1 LTGGA
6 IWSDSHYGRKIGF
19 PLEKGEIMLY
29 DVADKGMKTGNKEPS
44 LMRRRTKKEG
54 GFSLIEVLI
63 TIFILGI
70 VCITMIS
77 VFIYGFNLLQKTKS
91 VAVATQFAQE
101 EVEKYREKKFDLV
114 TNVSTTIAFTTAN
127 FPVASYPYLFRE
139 GGTPFLGN
147 GQAQTVIEN
156 GADINIKKLT
166 VRVFWD
172 YRGQQQ
178 NRYVVTYISREGV
191 NRR

>member
-1 LTGGA
+1 M
-6 IWSDSHYGRKIGF
+6 GF
-19 PLEKGEIMLY
+19 PLEKGENMLY
-29 DVADKGMKTGNKEPS
+29 YDVVDKGMNTGNKEPN

-54 GFSLIEVLI
+54 GFSLIEVLV
-63 TIFILGI
+63 TIFILGA
-70 VCITMIS
+70 VCITLIS
-77 VFIYGFNLLQKTKS
+77 VFIYGFNLLQRTKD

-101 EVEKYREKKFDLV
+101 EVEKYREKKFDSV
-114 TNVSTTIAFTTAN
+114 TNVDTTVFLASLPI
-127 FPVASYPYLFRE
+127 ASYPYLFRE
-139 GGTPFLGN
+139 DGTTPFLRN
-147 GQAQTVIEN
+147 GQAQTVIQD
-156 GADINIKKLT
+156 GTDINIKKLT

>member
-1 LTGGA
+1 
-6 IWSDSHYGRKIGF
+6 
-19 PLEKGEIMLY
+19 
-29 DVADKGMKTGNKEPS
+29 
-44 LMRRRTKKEG
+44 MRRRTKKEG